1 MLQSQNEHY
10 SNRHIH
16 GMQTLKYS
24 QILQFYTYT
33 IFKIVCICGR
43 DSMAICYIY
52 IHTEKREKDIEINT
66 IQKFI
71 NLCNSTSIIPDAKLH
86 MIFQCV
92 SWADSSYYSRL
103 SSRELIEIQQYYT
116 YNSTKVFN
124 KKDQTTSIVI
134 EWQHDNH
141 QRGSKGQTGI
151 SKISMT
157 ISSLNQ
163 NVSQFLILILLLDTI
178 IINSMMTI

>member
-1 MLQSQNEHY
+1 
-10 SNRHIH
+10 
-16 GMQTLKYS
+16 
-24 QILQFYTYT
+24 
-33 IFKIVCICGR
+33 
-43 DSMAICYIY
+43 
-52 IHTEKREKDIEINT
+52 
-66 IQKFI
+66 
-71 NLCNSTSIIPDAKLH
+71 

-141 QRGSKGQTGI
+141 QQGSKGQTGI

-163 NVSQFLILILLLDTI
+163 NVSQFLILILCLDTI
-178 IINSMMTI
+178 NINSMMTIYFFQDKILPLYVVPYSMYVVTTNYMQQQLFNSIPPPSATGWPPGDGGTRQRTECFNLISRLTPLLPNPCVLACHSSRQL